1 MNNVIFLRKGKSP
14 SDLLSF
20 KEFSEKWGIK
30 EGSVRKA
37 QARGHYQRYKRG
49 IWKIS
54 DSEAIQY
61 WNEVS

>member
-1 MNNVIFLRKGKSP
+1 MNNVIFLGGACP
-14 SDLLSF
+14 SDLLSI

-37 QARGHYQRYKRG
+37 QARGHYRRYKRG

-54 DSEAIQY
+54 EREAMEY
-61 WNEVS
+61 WNGVV